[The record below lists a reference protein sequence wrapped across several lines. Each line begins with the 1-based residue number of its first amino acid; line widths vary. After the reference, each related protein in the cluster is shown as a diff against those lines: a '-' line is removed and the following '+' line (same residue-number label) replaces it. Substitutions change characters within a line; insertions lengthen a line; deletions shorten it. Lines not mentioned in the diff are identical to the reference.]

1 MLKIGVNRIWI
12 EKTQIKR
19 SLEFLEERVVT
30 GGEGETGGEG
40 GFLRRRREK
49 RKIKELA
56 RQRESVKRQLWNRLG
71 EVGTLFYPMLDYPD
85 ESYCVYEEALK
96 NTGFHKLWQ
105 KYCGFPEFQDYMQ
118 DTWSRPLLQYVEH
131 PSYLILGNAFYLQE
145 FLWEK
150 AQRMKSLQW
159 IVPGKQYTRELAEF
173 EEDICHEFGLTID
186 MHVLQSAQEYCRVRL
201 RSRLPVN
208 IIDFSGEARLQTV
221 ELPTESIWLDM
232 CSMDEKQRRIEDG
245 KCPLRYFS
253 LKKQWK
259 QSQKGRYHLDT
270 MGKNGYNT

>member
-85 ESYCVYEEALK
+85 ESYWK
-96 NTGFHKLWQ
+96 
-105 KYCGFPEFQDYMQ
+105 
-118 DTWSRPLLQYVEH
+118 
-131 PSYLILGNAFYLQE
+131 
-145 FLWEK
+145 
-150 AQRMKSLQW
+150 
-159 IVPGKQYTRELAEF
+159 GK
-173 EEDICHEFGLTID
+173 
-186 MHVLQSAQEYCRVRL
+186 
-201 RSRLPVN
+201 
-208 IIDFSGEARLQTV
+208 
-221 ELPTESIWLDM
+221 
-232 CSMDEKQRRIEDG
+232 
-245 KCPLRYFS
+245 
-253 LKKQWK
+253 
-259 QSQKGRYHLDT
+259 
-270 MGKNGYNT
+270 